1 MIMTA
6 ITPSTAASIA
16 QETSQQCRLP
26 GEASPFNGE
35 KSGVAAAHLNNDG
48 RADVAVCQRGAATRL
63 FIKRKTNWGR
73 RDVFREKTQAI
84 LLQWDELET
93 AVGELG

>member
-26 GEASPFNGE
+26 REASPFNGE
-35 KSGVAAAHLNNDG
+35 QRVVAAAHLNNDG
-48 RADVAVCQRGAATRL
+48 KADLAVCQRGAATRF
-63 FIKRKTNWGR
+63 FINRKNNWGR
-73 RDVFREKTQAI
+73 QDVFREKTQAI
-84 LLQWDELET
+84 LLQWDELGT